1 MLPLVRLQRGD
12 LLAEV
17 PQQPLGELDVGL
29 PVGLAAELL
38 GLGRVFVVVVR
49 LKDVVVVVLVFV
61 VFFVPFLFPFFRSA
75 SWSPRGLSF
84 CFFCCGALLLSLFCF
99 ARGFGFGWGCWEER
113 VSRLSRF
120 FRLSNR
126 ISSSSLRSNLSHP
139 LSHNQPTF
147 ETGDVSLELFSG
159 RRRRFHGLKTERREG
174 REG

>member
-49 LKDVVVVVLVFV
+49 LKDVVVVFVFV

-99 ARGFGFGWGCWEER
+99 ARGFGC
-113 VSRLSRF
+113 
-120 FRLSNR
+120 
-126 ISSSSLRSNLSHP
+126 
-139 LSHNQPTF
+139 
-147 ETGDVSLELFSG
+147 
-159 RRRRFHGLKTERREG
+159 
-174 REG
+174 